1 MTPPKISVLIV
12 DDHQLIRD
20 GIRAMLESQI
30 DKYLFKITESGSG
43 EDAIE
48 KVKKNNYDIVL
59 MDYQLPKINGAETV
73 YKLLIYKPQLK
84 VLGLSNYDEPSYI
97 KKIVEAGAKG
107 YILKNI
113 NPAELVTA
121 IETIINGKMYYA
133 NDVATKL
140 IHHKPVDNGA
150 LKFKDV
156 TLSKRE
162 VEVLRCIANELS
174 NDETALKLN
183 IKKRTVD
190 SHRQNLINKLNVKNT
205 VGLVKYA
212 LELNII

>member
-1 MTPPKISVLIV
+1 MTSHKLSVLIV
-12 DDHQLIRD
+12 DDHHLVRD

-30 DKYLFKITESGSG
+30 DKYQFKITESPSG
-43 EDAIE
+43 EDSIE
-48 KVKKNNYDIVL
+48 KVRKNNYDIVL
-59 MDYQLPKINGAETV
+59 MDYQLPKMNGAETV
-73 YKLLIYKPQLK
+73 YKLLVYKPQLK
-84 VLGLSNYDEPSYI
+84 VLALSNYDEHSYI
-97 KKIVEAGAKG
+97 KKIIEAGAKG

-121 IETIINGKMYYA
+121 IETIVDGKMYYA

-140 IHHKPVDNGA
+140 IHHKPASNGGMT
-150 LKFKDV
+150 FKDV

-174 NDETALKLN
+174 NDETAVKLN